1 MSPRSRL
8 WRAGAAFFVVFNVA
22 GAVYAAAMGQQLH
35 TASHVLLLMLGI
47 GAYTVWGGRRPRQDL
62 ANGEPADERLQ
73 YLQQSV
79 DAIAVE
85 VERIGEKQRYYEK
98 LQAERDVTL
107 PLSKERDSNR

>member
-8 WRAGAAFFVVFNVA
+8 WRAGAAFLVVFNVV
-22 GAVYAAAMGQQLH
+22 GAVYAAAMGEQLH

-47 GAYTVWGGRRPRQDL
+47 GAYTVWGGRRLQKGV
-62 ANGEPADERLQ
+62 ANGAPADERLQ
-73 YLQQSV
+73 YLQQSI

-98 LQAERDVTL
+98 LQAERESTL
-107 PLSKERDSNR
+107 PPKRDQE